1 MNINFG
7 NITYKNDLGQIVSKE
22 EFDKEREKFKND
34 VREAYENKV
43 NELILRINS
52 RTSDDKE
59 KLWLLYDYLTGE
71 NMRYDLQGT
80 TLNGRM
86 ATGEGY
92 PFPPY
97 KTWRIFHSDKY
108 PAILNNAGVCITFSK
123 AFADI
128 SNKMG
133 IACIVTD
140 GYTGME
146 HAWNAVLINNEVKHI
161 DVAYALMN
169 RTCSDKKNYFL
180 KDISQLIQIAG
191 SRTCNAANSEL
202 ENELITKYNQLHPE
216 NQIPLKITIK
226 EKPKITINEEPKITI
241 INRNDDNER

>member
-7 NITYKNDLGQIVSKE
+7 NITYRNDLGQIVSKE
-22 EFDKEREKFKND
+22 EFEFEREKFKNN

-43 NELILRINS
+43 NDLLIRINS
-52 RTSDDKE
+52 RASDETE
-59 KLWLLYDYLTGE
+59 KLWMLYDYLTGE
-71 NMRYDLQGT
+71 NMRYNLEGT
-80 TLNGRM
+80 TVDGTM

-97 KTWRIFHSDKY
+97 KTWRVFHSDKY

-128 SNKMG
+128 ANKMG
-133 IACIVTD
+133 IACIVVN

-169 RTCSDKKNYFL
+169 KNWSDKKNYFL

-191 SRTCNAANSEL
+191 SRTCNTTNNEL
-202 ENELITKYNQLHPE
+202 ENNLITKYNQLHPE

-226 EKPKITINEEPKITI
+226 EKTKITSNEPKITI
-241 INRNDDNER
+241 ISKNEDNER